1 MRRERACGERRAAFF
16 TGRAIRR
23 SPIRYPTT
31 VQEVNIL
38 SEAIMTPGG
47 ARLAGRRVRDVHLDD
62 LLNIAIDRRASD
74 LHITAGVPPI
84 LRIDGDLIPMV
95 DFDPLS
101 AAESQRVIYDLMT
114 ADQIQ
119 RFETNL
125 EIDFSYALG
134 QRARL
139 RVNVYRDKG
148 TIAATLRLIPA
159 RIPHLDE
166 LGLPTVLQEM
176 ARKPRGLILVTGPTG
191 SGKSTTLAAM
201 IHQINHERS
210 VHIITIEDPIEYLH
224 QHHKCI
230 INQRELGQDTRSF
243 DNALRAALRED
254 PDVVLVG
261 EMRDLETIATAIT
274 CAETGHLVLATL
286 HTNSASQTVDRIIDV
301 FPPGQQEQIRYQLSA
316 NLEAVLCQ
324 QLLPRADGRGRVCA
338 VEVMI
343 ATPPVR
349 SMIRDNKT
357 HQLATIIQTSGDR
370 KSYESSMQTMDQSL
384 KALVTHDMIT
394 EEMALSRAVNRGE
407 LERMLGPK

>member
-1 MRRERACGERRAAFF
+1 LKEALMPPVAERR
-16 TGRAIRR
+16 
-23 SPIRYPTT
+23 
-31 VQEVNIL
+31 
-38 SEAIMTPGG
+38 
-47 ARLAGRRVRDVHLDD
+47 AGRRVRDVHLDD
-62 LLNIAIDRRASD
+62 LLNVAIDRRASD
-74 LHITAGVPPI
+74 LHVTAGVPPV
-84 LRIDGDLIPMV
+84 LRIDGELVPMR
-95 DFDPLS
+95 DFEPVTP
-101 AAESQRVIYDLMT
+101 AESQRIIYDLMT
-114 ADQIQ
+114 SDQIQ

-148 TIAATLRLIPA
+148 TVAATLRLIPA
-159 RIPHLDE
+159 RIPYLDE
-166 LGLPTVLQEM
+166 LGLPSVLQEM

-224 QHHKCI
+224 QHNNSI

-324 QLLPRADGRGRVCA
+324 QLLPRKDGRGRVCA

-349 SMIRDNKT
+349 SLIRDNKT
-357 HQLATIIQTSGDR
+357 HQLATIIQTNGDR

-384 KALVTHDMIT
+384 KALVKDDMIT
-394 EEMALSRAVNRGE
+394 EEVALRRAVNNNE
-407 LERMLGPK
+407 LDRMLELN

>member
-1 MRRERACGERRAAFF
+1 MPQPVANRKCKLNDLVETGEVSIA
-16 TGRAIRR
+16 
-23 SPIRYPTT
+23 PT
-31 VQEVNIL
+31 
-38 SEAIMTPGG
+38 
-47 ARLAGRRVRDVHLDD
+47 RRVRDVHMDD

-74 LHITAGVPPI
+74 LHMTVGVPPI
-84 LRIDGDLIPMV
+84 LRVDGELVPM
-95 DFDPLS
+95 FEFEPIT
-101 AAESQRVIYDLMT
+101 APECQRAIYDIMT

-119 RFETNL
+119 RFETSL
-125 EIDFSYALG
+125 EIDFSYAMG

-148 TIAATLRLIPA
+148 TVAATLRLIPA

-166 LGLPTVLQEM
+166 LGLPAVLKEM

-201 IHQINHERS
+201 IHQINNERS

-224 QHHKCI
+224 HHRKSI

-286 HTNSASQTVDRIIDV
+286 HTNSAAQTVDRIIDV
-301 FPPGQQEQIRYQLSA
+301 FPPGQQDQIRYQLSA

-324 QLLPRADGRGRVCA
+324 QLLPRKDGLGRVCSM
-338 VEVMI
+338 EVMI
-343 ATPPVR
+343 ATSPVR

-357 HQLATIIQTSGDR
+357 HQLTTIIQTHGDR
-370 KSYESSMQTMDQSL
+370 KTYETSMQTMDQSL
-384 KALVTHDMIT
+384 KGLVADGIIT
-394 EEMALSRAVNRGE
+394 EAMAISRAVNRVD
-407 LERMLGPK
+407 LEQMLSSLKPADK

>member
-1 MRRERACGERRAAFF
+1 LNELMNPADVS
-16 TGRAIRR
+16 I
-23 SPIRYPTT
+23 SPP
-31 VQEVNIL
+31 
-38 SEAIMTPGG
+38 
-47 ARLAGRRVRDVHLDD
+47 RRVRDVHMDD
-62 LLNIAIDRRASD
+62 LLTIAIDRRASD
-74 LHITAGVPPI
+74 LHITAGVPPM
-84 LRIDGDLIPMV
+84 LRVDGELIPM
-95 DFDPLS
+95 FEFEPLTPP
-101 AAESQRVIYDLMT
+101 ETQRAMYDIMT

-119 RFETNL
+119 RFETSL
-125 EIDFSYALG
+125 ELDFSYAMG

-148 TIAATLRLIPA
+148 TVAATMRLIPA
-159 RIPHLDE
+159 RIPHLEE
-166 LGLPTVLQEM
+166 LGLPPILKEM

-201 IHQINHERS
+201 IHQINNERS

-224 QHHKCI
+224 HHRKSI

-301 FPPGQQEQIRYQLSA
+301 FPPGQQDQIRYQLSS

-324 QLLPRADGRGRVCA
+324 QLLPRQDGTGRVCA
-338 VEVMI
+338 MEVMI
-343 ATPPVR
+343 AIPPVR

-357 HQLATIIQTSGDR
+357 HQLTTIIQTNGDR
-370 KSYESSMQTMDQSL
+370 KTYETSMQTMDQSL
-384 KALVTHDMIT
+384 KGLVASGIIT
-394 EEMALSRAVNRGE
+394 EAVAMSRAVNRME
-407 LERMLGPK
+407 LIQMLENVKQKPA